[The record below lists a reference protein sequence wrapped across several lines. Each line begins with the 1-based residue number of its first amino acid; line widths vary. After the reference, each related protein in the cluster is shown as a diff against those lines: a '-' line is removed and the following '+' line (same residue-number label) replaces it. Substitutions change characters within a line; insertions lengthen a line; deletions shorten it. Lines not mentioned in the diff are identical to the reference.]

1 VNHPATTL
9 QPSASKGGASLRS
22 SVFGFQTTSNPPVP
36 PQAAVL
42 ADTLSLDPV
51 PLHVRQQRVRNG
63 SKRKRDLEAVRM
75 AEELELLQRLQAEQ
89 DALRAS
95 GVEPDPCRELRAWV
109 RARRRLRRS
118 LTPSTYAL
126 WIKPLRP
133 AGSLDDLLFLTAP
146 DGIRTWT
153 ERRYSSLI
161 AEALEGTDFAR
172 VTFAEAPVVA
182 GGEG

>member
-1 VNHPATTL
+1 VNHPSTDAT
-9 QPSASKGGASLRS
+9 PSASNGGASLQFS
-22 SVFGFQTTSNPPVP
+22 PFGFQTTSNPPVP
-36 PQAAVL
+36 PQAVVL
-42 ADTLSLDPV
+42 ADTLSLDPI

-63 SKRKRDLEAVRM
+63 SKRKRDLAAVHMADELALLERM
-75 AEELELLQRLQAEQ
+75 QTEQA
-89 DALRAS
+89 ALRAA

-118 LTPSTYAL
+118 LAFSTYAL

-133 AGSLDDLLFLTAP
+133 AGSLDDLLFLAAP
-146 DGIRTWT
+146 EGIRAWT
-153 ERRYSSLI
+153 ERRYSALI
-161 AEALEGTDFAR
+161 AEALEGTGFSQ

>member
-1 VNHPATTL
+1 M
-9 QPSASKGGASLRS
+9 
-22 SVFGFQTTSNPPVP
+22 
-36 PQAAVL
+36 L

-63 SKRKRDLEAVRM
+63 SKRKRDLAAVAM
-75 AEELELLQRLQAEQ
+75 AEEVEALEKRLAKEA
-89 DALRAS
+89 ALRAA
-95 GVEPDPCRELRAWV
+95 GIAPDPCRDLRIWV

-118 LTPSTYAL
+118 LDFSTYYL

-133 AGSLDDLLFLTAP
+133 AGSVDDCLYLAAP
-146 DGIRTWT
+146 DDIRAWT

-161 AEALEGTDFAR
+161 VKALEGTGFAS
-172 VTFAEAPVVA
+172 VSFASLV